1 MHKILL
7 AMLIIVMLGAVSPA
21 RSQPIQVTDVGIGFF
36 DSNRTDQLTII
47 ERRTS
52 ATVDEIYR
60 ATPNRNFG
68 GWIAIGV
75 NPLPIGHPYSYYKW
89 RYTKPSGEQ
98 TSLMGPYGFYTAGFG
113 TFRFNAPG
121 FERNPNGTWTFEF
134 FVWDRDA
141 KVDVL
146 VATRSLQVTSTTPP
160 DKPPPTVTPPGTMP
174 PTGTAPSFWN
184 PYQRRTVRDGSG
196 NWQTTIA
203 PGANAWWA
211 SGGALSFQGTGNNT
225 YIEDFVQSGTP
236 YRVEGIQISFELQAT
251 VATTQGYVGPYV
263 LLTNAGAGWQDPAGI
278 GAQVFYNWESR
289 GTRGGFLQRGGGGVD
304 RKDLVVPGVNDGRFA
319 RHTITVVNGVVT
331 WSADGKVLISGP
343 LAHAAP
349 SQLYLIVGTRM
360 YDAGVAQSIRIRNLT
375 VTEASPK

>member
-1 MHKILL
+1 
-7 AMLIIVMLGAVSPA
+7 
-21 RSQPIQVTDVGIGFF
+21 
-36 DSNRTDQLTII
+36 
-47 ERRTS
+47 
-52 ATVDEIYR
+52 
-60 ATPNRNFG
+60 
-68 GWIAIGV
+68 
-75 NPLPIGHPYSYYKW
+75 
-89 RYTKPSGEQ
+89 
-98 TSLMGPYGFYTAGFG
+98 MGPYGFYTAGFG
-113 TFRFNAPG
+113 TFRFDEFG
-121 FERNPNGTWTFEF
+121 PNGTWTFEF
-134 FVWDRDA
+134 FVWNRDTN
-141 KVDVL
+141 VDTL
-146 VATRSLQVTSTTPP
+146 VATRSLQVTSTTSP
-160 DKPPPTVTPPGTMP
+160 DNPPPTVTPPPTGTMP

-184 PYQRRTVRDGSG
+184 PYQRRTVRNASG

-203 PGANAWWA
+203 PGANAWSA

-225 YIEDFVQSGTP
+225 YVEDFVQSGTP
-236 YRVEGIQISFELQAT
+236 YRVEGIRISFELQAT

-289 GTRGGFLQRGGGGVD
+289 GTRGGFLQRGGGAASYVD

-319 RHTITVVNGVVT
+319 QHTITVANGVVT